1 MRGSKID
8 LFFKNSH
15 DIFDYLVS
23 IVINHVPEIFDE
35 SAELKNYT
43 DLTQFFEGNEKIKSW
58 LSAACSEIDGL
69 ISEDDATQMTSWDD
83 FKRYLTKNIGGIDI
97 SNIDAESEW
106 SNGPLHDDLKQFSTY
121 SGSVLIAGSRGS
133 GKS

>member
-23 IVINHVPEIFDE
+23 IAINHVPEIFDE

-58 LSAACSEIDGL
+58 LSAACVEIDGL
-69 ISEDDATQMTSWDD
+69 ISEDDATQMTSWAD

-97 SNIDAESEW
+97 ANVDAESEW
-106 SNGPLHDDLKQFSTY
+106 SNGPLQDDLKQFSSY